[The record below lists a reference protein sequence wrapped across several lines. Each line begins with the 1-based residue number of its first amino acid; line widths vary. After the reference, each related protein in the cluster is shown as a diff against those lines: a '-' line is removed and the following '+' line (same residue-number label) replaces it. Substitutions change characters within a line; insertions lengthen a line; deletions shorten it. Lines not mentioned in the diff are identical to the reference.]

1 MYHTIKTKPITQ
13 HTHRFLWRDMDQSR
27 EPDTYIIQRVSFGD
41 KPSGTIATVAMRKT
55 AEMGKDLYPQAASVV
70 QKNTYMDDII
80 ESTNDLPSAAQ
91 LASDIEKL
99 LINGGFKLKAW
110 TFSGDPSNNGKPTM
124 PQEPHTAEEKVLG
137 VKWNPVSDYLCFS
150 VKLNFSPKKKKR
162 RKQNTTSHEL
172 ETIPQPLT
180 KRAILSQINSIY
192 DPLGLAGPF
201 TIRAKILMRQVWANN
216 TELGWDDPILEDYRK
231 KWTVFFEDL
240 IDMKHVTFKRCMK
253 PDGAITDP
261 VLIIFSDGSSEAYG
275 ACAYARW
282 QLKNQRFVSQLIV
295 SKNRLAPV
303 RKISVDRIELCG
315 AVLNKR
321 LKVLINEQCRYKFQ
335 RCYHV
340 VDSQIVHAMIQKD
353 SYGFNTF
360 AATRIGEIQEG
371 TQQQHW
377 YWTESAYNIA
387 DLLTRGKK
395 PSEIGLHSEWQE
407 GPDFLKRPECEWP
420 ITRDYLT
427 PRILPDVIHSKVAAT
442 IISATSEDLATRIKI
457 EKYSNYKKLL
467 RVTAR
472 ILSMYRKDPKISF
485 SNAVRSPE
493 ARDIKKAE
501 MFWIKECQKFLE
513 NDIQKGKLKRLC
525 PRRREDGIFVVGG
538 RGQKWMEMTY
548 NKKEVILLPSNHRF
562 SRLYTQYIH
571 DKGHYGVL
579 TTASKVRS
587 RFWIVKLLN
596 MIKSIKFNC
605 VMCKKLEKKLCQQ
618 EMGKLPEE
626 RLKPAPP
633 WYSTGIDLFGPFSI
647 RDEVKKRTIGK
658 AYGIIFNCLGTRA
671 VHIDLAPNYSTDK
684 FLMALRRFVSIR
696 GYPSILYSDN
706 GTQLISAD
714 KELQKITKGLDWDEL
729 NAFGITEGLK
739 WKFTSAD
746 APWQNGVTES
756 LIKSVKKAIT
766 FTIGENI
773 LTYSE
778 LQTVF
783 FESANLINE
792 RPIGRHPTSPE
803 DGTYLCPNDLLLGR
817 STPRIPS
824 GPFMDKAS
832 PRNRF
837 EFIQQLTNYFWK
849 KWTRDFFPSLIIRQK
864 WHTAHRNVTK
874 GDIVLLQDS
883 NLVRGQWRLGK
894 VSQVYPDSDG
904 KVRRVEV
911 QYKNPK
917 PGERIT
923 KYEGRGYV
931 TVTRPIQRLVVL
943 LPNQQDKSVIP

>member
-1 MYHTIKTKPITQ
+1 M
-13 HTHRFLWRDMDQSR
+13 S
-27 EPDTYIIQRVSFGD
+27 
-41 KPSGTIATVAMRKT
+41 
-55 AEMGKDLYPQAASVV
+55 
-70 QKNTYMDDII
+70 
-80 ESTNDLPSAAQ
+80 
-91 LASDIEKL
+91 
-99 LINGGFKLKAW
+99 
-110 TFSGDPSNNGKPTM
+110 
-124 PQEPHTAEEKVLG
+124 
-137 VKWNPVSDYLCFS
+137 
-150 VKLNFSPKKKKR
+150 
-162 RKQNTTSHEL
+162 
-172 ETIPQPLT
+172 
-180 KRAILSQINSIY
+180 
-192 DPLGLAGPF
+192 
-201 TIRAKILMRQVWANN
+201 
-216 TELGWDDPILEDYRK
+216 
-231 KWTVFFEDL
+231 
-240 IDMKHVTFKRCMK
+240 
-253 PDGAITDP
+253 
-261 VLIIFSDGSSEAYG
+261 
-275 ACAYARW
+275 
-282 QLKNQRFVSQLIV
+282 
-295 SKNRLAPV
+295 
-303 RKISVDRIELCG
+303 
-315 AVLNKR
+315 
-321 LKVLINEQCRYKFQ
+321 
-335 RCYHV
+335 
-340 VDSQIVHAMIQKD
+340 
-353 SYGFNTF
+353 
-360 AATRIGEIQEG
+360 
-371 TQQQHW
+371 
-377 YWTESAYNIA
+377 
-387 DLLTRGKK
+387 
-395 PSEIGLHSEWQE
+395 
-407 GPDFLKRPECEWP
+407 
-420 ITRDYLT
+420 
-427 PRILPDVIHSKVAAT
+427 
-442 IISATSEDLATRIKI
+442 
-457 EKYSNYKKLL
+457 
-467 RVTAR
+467 
-472 ILSMYRKDPKISF
+472 
-485 SNAVRSPE
+485 
-493 ARDIKKAE
+493 
-501 MFWIKECQKFLE
+501 
-513 NDIQKGKLKRLC
+513 
-525 PRRREDGIFVVGG
+525 
-538 RGQKWMEMTY
+538 Y
-548 NKKEVILLPSNHRF
+548 NKNEVILLPSNHRF

-579 TTASKVRS
+579 TKESKVRS

-605 VMCKKLEKKLCQQ
+605 VVCKKLEKKMCQQ

-633 WYSTGIDLFGPFSI
+633 WHSTGIDLFGPFSI

-706 GTQLISAD
+706 GTQLISAN

-729 NAFGITEGLK
+729 NAFGITKGLK

-756 LIKSVKKAIT
+756 LIKSVKKTIT
-766 FTIGENI
+766 STIGENI

-792 RPIGRHPTSPE
+792 RPIGRHPRSPE

-817 STPRIPS
+817 STPRVPS

-864 WHTAHRNVTK
+864 WHTAHRNVIK

-943 LPNQQDKSVIP
+943 LPNQQDKSVVQ